1 MTPASMGFMG
11 FSSDFLVGVFTVV
24 LIDIVLAGDNAVVI
38 AMAAKSLPK
47 DKRRLAIIF
56 GAGLAVL
63 LRIAL
68 TVFAAQLL
76 QISLVK
82 LVGGLLIIW
91 IGVKL
96 LVVDDPS
103 EKTQHAV
110 GNLWTAIWIIIVA
123 DVTMSMDNIL
133 ALAGAS
139 KGDPFLL
146 LFGLLLSIPL
156 VVGASGLLANLMDR
170 YPVIIYLGA
179 AVLGKVGAELI
190 MGDPLVVDRLHPST
204 AVEYLVQACF
214 AVGVIVVARIIRLYL
229 NRKRP
234 EKIEPPEAP

>member
-1 MTPASMGFMG
+1 MGL
-11 FSSDFLVGVFTVV
+11 STDFLVGVLTVV

-38 AMAAKSLPK
+38 AIAAKNLPL
-47 DKRRLAIIF
+47 DKRRKAIVF
-56 GAGLAVL
+56 GSLLAVL

-76 QISLVK
+76 QLSLVK

-96 LVVDDPS
+96 LVVDDPR
-103 EKTQHAV
+103 EDTERAPV
-110 GNLWTAIWIIIVA
+110 TLWTAVWIIIVA
-123 DVTMSMDNIL
+123 DVTMSLDNVL

-146 LFGLLLSIPL
+146 LFGLILSIPL
-156 VVGASGLLANLMDR
+156 VAGASGLLANLMDR
-170 YPVIIYLGA
+170 YPAIIYLGA

-190 MGDPLVVDRLHPST
+190 MGDPLVVERFQPST
-204 AVEYLVQACF
+204 VVEYLVQACF
-214 AVGVIVVARIIRLYL
+214 AAGVIVAARIVLLYL
-229 NRKRP
+229 RRKR
-234 EKIEPPEAP
+234 EKGMKTP

>member
-1 MTPASMGFMG
+1 MGFMG
-11 FSSDFLVGVFTVV
+11 FSSDFLVGVFSVV

-96 LVVDDPS
+96 LVVDDPR
-103 EKTQHAV
+103 EETQHAV
-110 GNLWTAIWIIIVA
+110 GNLWTAIWIIVVA
-123 DVTMSMDNIL
+123 DVTMSMDNVL

-146 LFGLLLSIPL
+146 LFGLILSIPL

-170 YPVIIYLGA
+170 YAVIIYLGA

-190 MGDPLVVDRLHPST
+190 MGDPLVADQLHPST

-214 AVGVIVVARIIRLYL
+214 AVGVIVVARIIRLHL

>member
-1 MTPASMGFMG
+1 LTSASMGFMG
-11 FSSDFLVGVFTVV
+11 LSSEFIAGVFSIVI
-24 LIDIVLAGDNAVVI
+24 IDIVLAGDNAVVI

-47 DKRRLAIIF
+47 DKRRLAIVF
-56 GAGLAVL
+56 GSLLAVA
-63 LRIAL
+63 LRIVL

-96 LVVDDPS
+96 LVVDDPH
-103 EKTQHAV
+103 QAAPHAA
-110 GNLWTAIWIIIVA
+110 GSLLTAIWIIIVA
-123 DVTMSMDNIL
+123 DVTMSLDNVL

-146 LFGLLLSIPL
+146 IFGLILSIPL

-190 MGDPLVVDRLHPST
+190 MGDPLVTPWFHPT
-204 AVEYLVQACF
+204 KAVAYFVQACF
-214 AVGVIVVARIIRLYL
+214 AVGVIVAARIILLYMK
-229 NRKRP
+229 RKGPKRM
-234 EKIEPPEAP
+234 EPPEAP

>member
-1 MTPASMGFMG
+1 MTSALMG

-38 AMAAKSLPK
+38 AMAAKSLPQ

-63 LRIAL
+63 LRIVL

-82 LVGGLLIIW
+82 LIGGLLIVW

-96 LVVDDPS
+96 LVVDDS
-103 EKTQHAV
+103 REETTHA
-110 GNLWTAIWIIIVA
+110 GANLWTAIWIIIVA
-123 DVTMSMDNIL
+123 DVTMSMDNVL

-146 LFGLLLSIPL
+146 LFGLILSIPL
-156 VVGASGLLANLMDR
+156 VVGASGLLSNLMDR

-179 AVLGKVGAELI
+179 AVLGQVGAELI
-190 MGDPLVVDRLHPST
+190 MGDPLVAERLRLST
-204 AVEYLVQACF
+204 AVEYVVQACF
-214 AVGVIVVARIIRLYL
+214 AVGVIVAARIIRLYL
-229 NRKRP
+229 KRKRP
-234 EKIEPPEAP
+234 ERIVPPATP

>member
-1 MTPASMGFMG
+1 MGFMG
-11 FSSDFLVGVFTVV
+11 LSTDFLVGVSTVV

-76 QISLVK
+76 QTSLVK

-96 LVVDDPS
+96 LVVDDPR
-103 EKTQHAV
+103 EKTTHAG
-110 GNLWTAIWIIIVA
+110 GNLWTAIWIIVVA
-123 DVTMSMDNIL
+123 DVTMSMDNVL

-146 LFGLLLSIPL
+146 LFGLILSIPL
-156 VVGASGLLANLMDR
+156 VVGASGLLSKLMDR

-179 AVLGKVGAELI
+179 AVLGQVGAELI
-190 MGDPLVVDRLHPST
+190 MSDPLVADRLRLST

-214 AVGVIVVARIIRLYL
+214 AVGVIVAATIIRLYL
-229 NRKRP
+229 KRKRP
-234 EKIEPPEAP
+234 ERIETPEAP

>member
-1 MTPASMGFMG
+1 MGL
-11 FSSDFLVGVFTVV
+11 STDFLVGVFTVV

-38 AMAAKSLPK
+38 AIAAKNLPL
-47 DKRRLAIIF
+47 DKRRQAIVF
-56 GAGLAVL
+56 GSLLAVL

-96 LVVDDPS
+96 LVVDDPR
-103 EKTQHAV
+103 EETERAPAT
-110 GNLWTAIWIIIVA
+110 LWTAVWIIIVA
-123 DVTMSMDNIL
+123 DVTMSMDNVL

-146 LFGLLLSIPL
+146 LFGLILSIPL

-179 AVLGKVGAELI
+179 ALLGKVGAELI
-190 MGDPLVVDRLHPST
+190 MGDPLVAARFHVSA
-204 AVEYLVQACF
+204 AVEYLVQASL
-214 AVGVIVVARIIRLYL
+214 AAGVIVAARIILLYL
-229 NRKRP
+229 RRKREQGMKTP
-234 EKIEPPEAP
+234 

>member
-1 MTPASMGFMG
+1 LTSASIG
-11 FSSDFLVGVFTVV
+11 FSPDFLAGVFTVV

-38 AMAAKSLPK
+38 AMAAKSLPQ

-63 LRIAL
+63 LRIVL

-96 LVVDDPS
+96 LVVDDS
-103 EKTQHAV
+103 REETTHAG
-110 GNLWTAIWIIIVA
+110 GNLWTAVWIIIVA
-123 DVTMSMDNIL
+123 DVTMSMDNVL

-146 LFGLLLSIPL
+146 LFGLILSIPL
-156 VVGASGLLANLMDR
+156 VVGASGLLSNLMDR

-190 MGDPLVVDRLHPST
+190 MGDPLVADRLRLST
-204 AVEYLVQACF
+204 AAEYVVQACF
-214 AVGVIVVARIIRLYL
+214 AIGVIVAARIIRLYL
-229 NRKRP
+229 MRK
-234 EKIEPPEAP
+234 PPEGILPRATP

>member
-1 MTPASMGFMG
+1 
-11 FSSDFLVGVFTVV
+11 
-24 LIDIVLAGDNAVVI
+24 
-38 AMAAKSLPK
+38 
-47 DKRRLAIIF
+47 
-56 GAGLAVL
+56 
-63 LRIAL
+63 L

-82 LVGGLLIIW
+82 LIGGLLIVW

-96 LVVDDPS
+96 LVVDDPR
-103 EKTQHAV
+103 EETTQAS
-110 GNLWTAIWIIIVA
+110 GSLWTAVWVIIVA
-123 DVTMSMDNIL
+123 DVTMSMDNVL

-146 LFGLLLSIPL
+146 LFGLILSIPL
-156 VVGASGLLANLMDR
+156 VVGASGLLSNLMDR

-190 MGDPLVVDRLHPST
+190 MGDPLVASRFHPST

-214 AVGVIVVARIIRLYL
+214 AIGVIVAARIIRLYL
-229 NRKRP
+229 MRK
-234 EKIEPPEAP
+234 PPEGIVPRATP

>member
-1 MTPASMGFMG
+1 MTLASAGFMG
-11 FSSDFLVGVFTVV
+11 FSSDFLVGVFSVV

-96 LVVDDPS
+96 LVVDDPR
-103 EKTQHAV
+103 EETQHAV
-110 GNLWTAIWIIIVA
+110 GNLWTAIWIIVVA
-123 DVTMSMDNIL
+123 DVTMSMDNVL

-146 LFGLLLSIPL
+146 LFGLILSIPL

-190 MGDPLVVDRLHPST
+190 MGDPLVADRFHPST

-234 EKIEPPEAP
+234 ERIEPPEAP

>member
-1 MTPASMGFMG
+1 MGL
-11 FSSDFLVGVFTVV
+11 SSEFIAGVITVV

-38 AMAAKSLPK
+38 AMAAKSLPQ

-56 GAGLAVL
+56 GSLLAVL

-76 QISLVK
+76 QISLAK
-82 LVGGLLIIW
+82 LIGGLLIIW

-96 LVVDDPS
+96 LVVADPQE
-103 EKTQHAV
+103 EKPDAAR
-110 GNLWTAIWIIIVA
+110 NLRTAIWIIIVA
-123 DVTMSMDNIL
+123 DVTMSMDNVL

-146 LFGLLLSIPL
+146 LFGLILSIPL
-156 VVGASGLLANLMDR
+156 VVGASSLLANLMDR

-190 MGDPLVVDRLHPST
+190 IGDPLVAQWFHPST
-204 AVEYLVQACF
+204 AVEYLAQACF
-214 AVGVIVVARIIRLYL
+214 AIGVIVAASVIRRYL
-229 NRKRP
+229 RRKRP
-234 EKIEPPEAP
+234 KGKDSSDGS

>member
-1 MTPASMGFMG
+1 MTLASAGFMG
-11 FSSDFLVGVFTVV
+11 FSSDFLVGVFSVV

-96 LVVDDPS
+96 LVVDDPR
-103 EKTQHAV
+103 EETQHAV
-110 GNLWTAIWIIIVA
+110 GNLWTAIWIIVVA
-123 DVTMSMDNIL
+123 DVTMSMDNVL

-146 LFGLLLSIPL
+146 LFGLILSIPL

-190 MGDPLVVDRLHPST
+190 MGDPLVADRFHPST

-229 NRKRP
+229 NRTRP
-234 EKIEPPEAP
+234 DRIEPPEAP

>member
-1 MTPASMGFMG
+1 LISASVG
-11 FSSDFLVGVFTVV
+11 FSSDFFFGIMTVV

-38 AMAAKSLPK
+38 AMAAKSLPQ

-56 GAGLAVL
+56 GALLAVV

-96 LVVDDPS
+96 LVVDDS
-103 EKTQHAV
+103 REETTQAP

-146 LFGLLLSIPL
+146 LFGLILSIPL
-156 VVGASGLLANLMDR
+156 VVGASGLLSKLMDR

-179 AVLGKVGAELI
+179 AVLGQVGAELI
-190 MGDPLVVDRLHPST
+190 MGDPLVADRFHPAT

-214 AVGVIVVARIIRLYL
+214 AVGVIVAARIIRVYL
-229 NRKRP
+229 KRKEP
-234 EKIEPPEAP
+234 ERIEPSEAP